1 MPWVK
6 RRWVIAAGVAILV
19 VVAALTYL
27 VTGDSA
33 GTSPRALTP
42 DEVSRLAIT
51 RFRNHEARGR
61 AVTIT
66 VPDPA
71 GALVVTGSVDYR
83 AKIGYGVVKGK
94 GRNDSGNGLVQW
106 TTHSL
111 ALHPMADTPGQAPDV
126 PPATGWYRRPLATAG
141 GALDRALAI
150 VLGLGSDRPDNAQLL
165 PQNGAAWVGT
175 DQIGGHAVDIF
186 TGPES
191 RERPGTADSVRY
203 WLDANGVMYRA
214 QAAVPAEPEPVVIDF
229 DTGKYT
235 VVPPIPGL
243 TSGG

>member
-1 MPWVK
+1 M
-6 RRWVIAAGVAILV
+6 VA
-19 VVAALTYL
+19 VVATAVLTYF
-27 VTGDSA
+27 VIGDSA
-33 GTSPRALTP
+33 AEGPRAPTP

-51 RFRNHEARGR
+51 RFRNYEARGR
-61 AVTIT
+61 AVRIT

-71 GALVVTGSVDYR
+71 GGLVVTGSVDYR

-94 GRNDSGNGLVQW
+94 GRNDSGDGLLQW
-106 TTHSL
+106 TATRL
-111 ALHPMADTPGQAPDV
+111 ALRPAADAPERAPGT
-126 PPATGWYRRPLATAG
+126 PPADGWYRRPLATAG

-150 VLGLGSDRPDNAQLL
+150 TLGLGSDRPDNAQLL

-175 DQIGGHAVDIF
+175 DRIDGRPLDVL

-214 QAAVPAEPEPVVIDF
+214 QARIAAETEPAVIDF
-229 DTGKYT
+229 DTQEYT
-235 VVPPIPGL
+235 AVSPIPGL
-243 TSGG
+243 APGG